1 MYAFNLFIF
10 VMILLGAHSLDC
22 NYPKGDSNFYV
33 PMTRKAQ
40 FFLREAEL
48 MAMEATDSV
57 LPNRQLTTKI
67 RLDMEA
73 IRAQF
78 PIVRNITHR
87 KKWAPGK
94 LRFQSISPDDL
105 RRINETEYGPI
116 KIRHLNIRYRAV
128 ENTLNITYLNFPKLY
143 NPLVLGPALLEM
155 LGIESEPVMSIFRDG
170 DDTIFNA
177 ETSNYIFVKGS
188 GKCFISCEQKHFWLF
203 MVKCNKNR
211 EVVLIKDYMV
221 RYNTLDSPVPT
232 DLFI

>member
-1 MYAFNLFIF
+1 MYAFGLLIF
-10 VMILLGAHSLDC
+10 QMILLGVQALDC
-22 NYPKGDSNFYV
+22 NYPKGDSTVYI
-33 PMTRKAQ
+33 PLTRKAQ

-48 MAMEATDSV
+48 MAMEATDSL

-94 LRFQSISPDDL
+94 LRFQNMTADDL
-105 RRINETEYGPI
+105 RRINETEFGPV

-143 NPLVLGPALLEM
+143 NPMVLGPALQELV
-155 LGIESEPVMSIFRDG
+155 GVDSEPVMSIFRDG
-170 DDTIFNA
+170 DDTIYNT
-177 ETSNYIFVKGS
+177 ETSNYIFVRGS
-188 GKCFISCEQKHFWLF
+188 GRCFISCEQKHFWLF

-211 EVVLIKDYMV
+211 EVALVKEYTV
-221 RYNTLDSPVPT
+221 QYNTLDSASDPF
-232 DLFI
+232 L